1 VSARADTRLRPY
13 KPAPER
19 LYTAD
24 MSRKMAVCAIALLV
38 FSAQS
43 VPTVPAETLLD
54 RAILIAL
61 DQELSGVAAKDHVA
75 RLAQLHRVPASPG
88 FHDAVEYVMSR
99 AKAIGLSDVHV
110 ETFPG
115 DGTTWFGTL
124 HGNRGWRVDGGF
136 LDEVRPQARRIVSF
150 DDVRLAVADN
160 SESADVTVDLVDV
173 GRGTDRR
180 DYDGKDV
187 RGKLV
192 LCDATP
198 SACHRQDVEEH
209 GAVGLVSYNSNQVSA
224 WWRDDQDL
232 IRWGHLDA
240 RGRRNAFAI
249 MISVREARALQQRL
263 ARGEHITLHAL
274 VRARNDDAISYET
287 LIATIPG
294 TDAAAGDIVFS
305 CHLDHEKPG
314 ANDNASGCSATLE
327 IARTLKTLIDAKRIP
342 PPVRTIRF
350 IWPSE
355 MTGTI
360 AYLAKYPE
368 IASRIRA
375 AVHLDMVGG
384 DPFITKSILHV
395 TRSPWSIATVTD
407 DVEEVFGR
415 YVIDGAMRAAG
426 DGDMS
431 HAIRSR
437 SGSKDA
443 FWADITP
450 YESGSDHWI
459 YQEGGFAIPSIYL
472 RDHPD
477 IYIHTT
483 GDRAD
488 NIEPTKIKRSAFIA
502 AASGYYLA
510 TMPDRGESLLAL
522 SYADAHARLA
532 EDGRRAVAMA
542 RDRTHARDAAVI
554 VSQGV
559 LREQRRLQSITR
571 FLLTSPPAQLDR
583 LNAGLVATGQAML
596 LAFLPAGEA
605 DALARAGFH
614 QPATDPRIPIRN
626 PAIKGPLAPGGDWVR
641 EHAAGSASVA
651 IGGLA
656 NGDDL
661 AYEIVNFVDGVRTV
675 SEIRDAVSAE
685 FEPLEPKAV
694 AEYLDLLARAG
705 AVSFKP

>member
-1 VSARADTRLRPY
+1 MRLTPCF
-13 KPAPER
+13 
-19 LYTAD
+19 
-24 MSRKMAVCAIALLV
+24 VVV
-38 FSAQS
+38 FATILGAQS
-43 VPTVPAETLLD
+43 SPRLPAETLLE
-54 RAILIAL
+54 RAVLTAL
-61 DQELSGVAAKDHVA
+61 DEELSGVAAKDHVG
-75 RLAQLHRVPASPG
+75 RLTQLHRVPASPG
-88 FHDAVEYVMSR
+88 FHEAIEYVMGR
-99 AKAIGLSDVHV
+99 ARAAGLSDVHV
-110 ETFPG
+110 ETFAG
-115 DGTTWFGTL
+115 DGTSWFGTL
-124 HGNRGWRVDGGF
+124 HGNRGWRVEGGS
-136 LDEVRPQARRIVSF
+136 LDEVGPQPRRIVSY

-160 SESADVTVDLVDV
+160 SESADVTVELVDV
-173 GRGTDRR
+173 GAGTQRS
-180 DYDGKDV
+180 DYAGKDV

-198 SACHRQDVEEH
+198 SACHRQAVEEL
-209 GAVGLVSYNSNQVSA
+209 GAAGLVSYNSNQVSA

-240 RGRRNAFAI
+240 RGRKNAFAI

-263 ARGEHITLHAL
+263 ARGEHITLHAV
-274 VRARNDDAISYET
+274 VRARNDDAMGYET
-287 LIATIPG
+287 LVATIPG
-294 TDAAAGDIVFS
+294 TDPAAGDIVFS

-314 ANDNASGCSATLE
+314 ANDNASGCAANLE

-342 PPVRTIRF
+342 SPRRTIRF

-384 DPFITKSILHV
+384 DPFITKSVLHV
-395 TRSPWSIATVTD
+395 TRSPWSIASVTD

-426 DGDMS
+426 DGDMTR
-431 HAIRSR
+431 AVRSR
-437 SGSKDA
+437 GGSKDA

-483 GDRAD
+483 GDRPD

-510 TMPDRGESLLAL
+510 AMPDHGAALLRL
-522 SYADAHARLA
+522 SYANAHERLA
-532 EDGRRAVAMA
+532 EDGRRAVAMVSDTA
-542 RDRTHARDAAVI
+542 STRSTTERDARNRDGVNI
-554 VSQGV
+554 VAQGL
-559 LREQRRLQSITR
+559 LREQRRLRSLSRFVELDADLQGGTEYVARLSAALTDTAKGLLSMLPVAPTR
-571 FLLTSPPAQLDR
+571 A
-583 LNAGLVATGQAML
+583 A
-596 LAFLPAGEA
+596 A
-605 DALARAGFH
+605 D
-614 QPATDPRIPIRN
+614 QRIPVRN
-626 PAIKGPLAPGGDWVR
+626 PAVKGPLAPGGDWVR
-641 EHAAGSASVA
+641 EKAGSGSVSIA
-651 IGGLA
+651 IVRVP
-656 NGDDL
+656 NSDDVT
-661 AYEIVNFVDGVRTV
+661 YEIVNFIDGARTV

-685 FEPLEPKAV
+685 FEPLELGAV
-694 AEYLDLLARAG
+694 AEYLDVLAKAG
-705 AVSFKP
+705 AVSFRR

>member
-1 VSARADTRLRPY
+1 MRI
-13 KPAPER
+13 
-19 LYTAD
+19 TALAF
-24 MSRKMAVCAIALLV
+24 AVFAAVTLA
-38 FSAQS
+38 AQS
-43 VPTVPAETLLD
+43 PTRVPAETLLD
-54 RAILIAL
+54 RGILKAL
-61 DQELSGVAAKDHVA
+61 DEELSGVAAKDHVG
-75 RLAQLHRVPASPG
+75 RLTQLHRVPASPG
-88 FHDAVEYVMSR
+88 FHEAIEYVMSR
-99 AKAIGLSDVHV
+99 AKAAGLSDAHV

-124 HGNRGWRVDGGF
+124 HGNRGWRVESGS
-136 LDEVRPQARRIVSF
+136 LDEVTPQPRRIISI

-160 SESADVTVDLVDV
+160 SESADVTVELVDV
-173 GRGTDRR
+173 GSGTQRG
-180 DYDGKDV
+180 DYAGKDV

-198 SACHRQDVEEH
+198 SACHRQAVEEF
-209 GAVGLVSYNSNQVSA
+209 GAAGLVSYNSNQVSA

-240 RGRRNAFAI
+240 RGRRNTFAI
-249 MISVREARALQQRL
+249 MISVREARALEQRL
-263 ARGEHITLHAL
+263 ARGEHITLHAV
-274 VRARNDDAISYET
+274 VRARNDDSLGYET
-287 LIATIPG
+287 LVATIPG
-294 TDAAAGDIVFS
+294 SDPSAGDIVFS

-314 ANDNASGCSATLE
+314 ANDNASGCAANLE
-327 IARTLKTLIDAKRIP
+327 IARTLHTLIETKRIP
-342 PPVRTIRF
+342 APARTIRF

-360 AYLAKYPE
+360 AYLTKYPD

-384 DPFITKSILHV
+384 DPFITKSVLHV
-395 TRSPWSIATVTD
+395 TRSPWSMATVTD

-426 DGDMS
+426 EGDMMR
-431 HAIRSR
+431 AIRAG

-483 GDRAD
+483 GDLAD

-510 TMPDRGESLLAL
+510 TMPDRGESLIAL
-522 SYADAHARLA
+522 SYANAHQRLA

-542 RDRTHARDAAVI
+542 QDRTHARDAAVI

-559 LREQRRLQSITR
+559 LREQRRLQSLAR
-571 FLLTSPPAQLDR
+571 FVLLDASVIERMRAGLADTGKALLTS
-583 LNAGLVATGQAML
+583 LVSPT
-596 LAFLPAGEA
+596 EA
-605 DALARAGFH
+605 DRLARAGFH
-614 QPATDPRIPIRN
+614 QPPADVRVPVRN
-626 PAIKGPLAPGGDWVR
+626 PAVKGPLAPGGDWLR
-641 EHAAGSASVA
+641 EKAGASASIA
-651 IGGLA
+651 IARLPDS
-656 NGDDL
+656 DDVT
-661 AYEIVNFVDGVRTV
+661 YEIANFVDGVRTV

-685 FEPLEPKAV
+685 FEPLALEAV

-705 AVSFKP
+705 AVSFKR

>member
-1 VSARADTRLRPY
+1 MRI
-13 KPAPER
+13 
-19 LYTAD
+19 TAL
-24 MSRKMAVCAIALLV
+24 ALALFAAATV
-38 FSAQS
+38 SAQS
-43 VPTVPAETLLD
+43 IPKVPAETLLD
-54 RAILIAL
+54 RSILKAL
-61 DQELSGVAAKDHVA
+61 DEELSGVAAKDHVG
-75 RLAQLHRVPASPG
+75 RLTQLHRVPASPG
-88 FHDAVEYVMSR
+88 FHDAIEYVMAQ
-99 AKAIGLSDVHV
+99 AKAAGLTDARV

-115 DGTTWFGTL
+115 DGATWFGTL
-124 HGNRGWRVDGGF
+124 HGNRGWRVEAGW
-136 LDEVRPQARRIVSF
+136 LDEVQPEPRRIISW

-160 SESADVTVDLVDV
+160 SESADVTVELVDV
-173 GRGTDRR
+173 GSGTQRSDFA
-180 DYDGKDV
+180 GKDV

-198 SACHRQDVEEH
+198 AACHRQAVEEL
-209 GAVGLVSYNSNQVSA
+209 GAAGLVSYNSNQVSA

-240 RGRRNAFAI
+240 RGHKNAFAI
-249 MISVREARALQQRL
+249 MISVREARALQKRL
-263 ARGEHITLHAL
+263 GRGEHITLHAV
-274 VRARNDDAISYET
+274 VRARNDDSMGYET
-287 LIATIPG
+287 LVATIPG
-294 TDAAAGDIVFS
+294 TDSAAGDIVFS

-314 ANDNASGCSATLE
+314 ANDNASGCAANLE
-327 IARTLKTLIDAKRIP
+327 IARTLRRLIDTRRIP
-342 PPVRTIRF
+342 PPARTIRF

-360 AYLAKYPE
+360 AYLSKYPD
-368 IASRIRA
+368 IAARIRA

-384 DPFITKSILHV
+384 DPFITKSVLHV

-426 DGDMS
+426 EGDMAR
-431 HAIRSR
+431 AIRSR
-437 SGSKDA
+437 GGSKDA

-483 GDRAD
+483 GDLAD

-522 SYADAHARLA
+522 SYANAHQRLA
-532 EDGRRAVAMA
+532 EDGRRAVAIA
-542 RDRTHARDAAVI
+542 QDRTHATDAAVI

-559 LREQRRLQSITR
+559 LREQRRLQSMTR
-571 FLLTSPPAQLDR
+571 FLPLDASLLDR
-583 LNAGLVATGQAML
+583 LKAGLGDTGKAML
-596 LAFLPAGEA
+596 ASFLSPAEA
-605 DALARAGFH
+605 DRLARAGFH
-614 QPATDPRIPIRN
+614 QPAADSRVPVRN
-626 PAIKGPLAPGGDWVR
+626 ASVKGPLAPGGDWLR
-641 EHAAGSASVA
+641 EKAGAGSAAIA
-651 IGGLA
+651 IGGVP
-656 NGDDL
+656 NSDDVP
-661 AYEIVNFVDGVRTV
+661 YEIANFVDGVRTV

-685 FEPLEPKAV
+685 FEPLQLQAV

-705 AVSFKP
+705 AVSFKR